1 MKMGGGWVRLVGRFG
16 LVLMLVTGCATPHR
30 DAYNAGAQAALE
42 MLRSEVVHLEAQ
54 HSPCLDAHYR
64 LPVVSQVTIP
74 TTIVGG
80 VLIPQHQT
88 YVVLQPGAW
97 HVVHTETLQQPPRPS
112 VVPDCRL
119 GSEGGR

>member
-1 MKMGGGWVRLVGRFG
+1 MKSRVWGWMVGSLG
-16 LVLMLVTGCATPHR
+16 LVLGLVTGCATSYH
-30 DAYNAGAQAALE
+30 DVYNAGAQAVLE
-42 MLRSEVVHLEAQ
+42 TLRSEVAQLEAR
-54 HSPCLDAHYR
+54 HPPCLDAHYR
-64 LPVVSQVTIP
+64 LPVVSQVTVP

-97 HVVHTETLQQPPRPS
+97 HVVHTEAFRQPAQPS

-119 GSEGGR
+119 RSKGGR